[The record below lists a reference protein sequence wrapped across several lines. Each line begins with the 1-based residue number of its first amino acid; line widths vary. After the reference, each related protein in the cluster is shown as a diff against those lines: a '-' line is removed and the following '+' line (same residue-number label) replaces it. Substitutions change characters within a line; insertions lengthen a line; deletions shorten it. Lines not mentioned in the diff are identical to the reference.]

1 MTTEQVLFANL
12 EKRVRIT
19 FTDGIVWNVDI
30 RSVEQ
35 EGFLH
40 SGPDGVEP
48 DGYWSR
54 FDSVVEV
61 RNTVDT
67 KRETGNGS

>member
-1 MTTEQVLFANL
+1 MTTEQVLSANL
-12 EKRVRIT
+12 EKRVSIT

-30 RSVEQ
+30 RSVDQ

-40 SGPDGVEP
+40 SGPDGIEP

-54 FDSVVEV
+54 FGSVVEV
-61 RNTVDT
+61 RNAMDT
-67 KRETGNGS
+67 KRETGNDS